1 MRLPTAGSR
10 RLCVILL
17 ILAVALLAAGCGS
30 SKKSNGST
38 TAAAVPATLALSIS
52 ESGTSAKFTAPAS
65 TKGGLVTVRLA
76 NNGKKPHGAQL
87 ERITG
92 GHTVQDA
99 IKATSGESNK
109 TPEWI
114 HAEGGIGAANPGETA
129 AATMNL
135 PAGKYAVVD
144 FAGTQEGP
152 NAGPP
157 AIAQMTVT
165 PGASGPLSATGTTIT
180 AAAPAKDR
188 YKWEISG
195 PLKAG
200 ANEITFASK
209 GKDALHH
216 VAVLRVTADV
226 PLAKVVKD
234 FQKENGPP
242 PSYIDPSVQYA
253 TSVLDG
259 GKSETTQ
266 LILTKPGKYIF
277 VCHLTDHDGGK
288 PHFAEGLITKVN
300 VQ

>member
-1 MRLPTAGSR
+1 VHLPRAGFAR
-10 RLCVILL
+10 PWAAAL
-17 ILAVALLAAGCGS
+17 IPVAVLALAACGS
-30 SKKSNGST
+30 SKKSK
-38 TAAAVPATLALSIS
+38 TAAAPAASTLALSIS
-52 ESGTSAKFTAPAS
+52 ESGKSSSFSAPSS
-65 TKGGLVTVRLA
+65 TKGGLVTVRLT

-87 ERITG
+87 MRITG

-99 IKATSGESNK
+99 IKATAGESNK
-109 TPEWI
+109 TPDWI
-114 HAEGGIGAANPGETA
+114 RAEGGIGAANPGETA
-129 AATMNL
+129 AATVRL

-144 FAGTQEGP
+144 FAGIEEGP
-152 NAGPP
+152 NAAPP

-165 PGASGPLSATGTTIT
+165 PGAKAALPATGTTIT
-180 AAAPAKDR
+180 AAAPAKDK

-234 FQKENGPP
+234 FEKENGPP
-242 PSYIDPSVQYA
+242 PSYIDPSVNSSTA
-253 TSVLDG
+253 ILDG
-259 GKSETTQ
+259 GKAETTQ
-266 LILTKPGKYIF
+266 LVLPKSGKYIF
-277 VCHLTDHDGGK
+277 VCHLTDRDGGK
-288 PHFAEGLITKVN
+288 PHFAEGLITKVD